1 MALLAT
7 SSAIAAR
14 RCSKESRVAQL
25 VSTRWCNRSNRV
37 NRNSQNLIQESK
49 GQRKMTRQELIVYK
63 EQLTVAVANRHLFPA
78 EKENLKWELKRV
90 IAELDELDKK
100 RGA

>member
-1 MALLAT
+1 MVHWAGQGKALNIGQT
-7 SSAIAAR
+7 
-14 RCSKESRVAQL
+14 E
-25 VSTRWCNRSNRV
+25 
-37 NRNSQNLIQESK
+37 

-63 EQLTVAVANRHLFPA
+63 EQLTRAVADRNLFPS

-90 IAELDELDKK
+90 VAELDELDKK